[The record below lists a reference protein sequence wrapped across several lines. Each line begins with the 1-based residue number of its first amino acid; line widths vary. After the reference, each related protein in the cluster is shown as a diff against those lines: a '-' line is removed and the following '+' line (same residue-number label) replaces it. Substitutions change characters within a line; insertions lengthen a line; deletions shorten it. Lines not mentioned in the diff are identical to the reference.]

1 MNWIFYLAPVAAMI
15 GGVVSV
21 LGFANTIETSF
32 EASRSAVYQ

>member
-1 MNWIFYLAPVAAMI
+1 MNWIFYLAPVVAMI

-32 EASRSAVYQ
+32 AASRAGFDQ